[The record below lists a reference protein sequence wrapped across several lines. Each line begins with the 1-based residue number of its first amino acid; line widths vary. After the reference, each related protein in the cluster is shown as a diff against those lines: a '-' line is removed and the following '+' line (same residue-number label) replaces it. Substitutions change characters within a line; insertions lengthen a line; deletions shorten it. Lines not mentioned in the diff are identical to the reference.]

1 MAFTLPALP
10 YAMDALEPNLSK
22 ETLEFH
28 HGKHHNAYVVKLNEL
43 VAGSPMEAM
52 SLEDII
58 KKTAG
63 STDAKEQ
70 GIFNNAAQIWNH
82 TFYWHCM
89 APKAGGKPEGE
100 LASRIN
106 AEFGSYEKFVEAFKN
121 AGITQFG
128 SGWAWLILDKSGKLA
143 IRKTPNADLPM
154 AHGEVAL
161 LTMDVWEH
169 AYYIDYRNKR
179 PDYIDTFLGKLVNWA
194 FVAENLEKSNEAK
207 AA

>member
-1 MAFTLPALP
+1 MTFTLPALP
-10 YAMDALEPNLSK
+10 YDMTALEPHLSK

-28 HGKHHNAYVVKLNEL
+28 HGKHHNAYVTKLNEL
-43 VAGSPMEAM
+43 IAGTTMESM
-52 SLEDII
+52 SLEEII
-58 KKTAG
+58 RKTAG
-63 STDAKEQ
+63 STDAKEVS
-70 GIFNNAAQIWNH
+70 IFNNAAQIWNH

-89 APKAGGKPEGE
+89 TPNASGKPSGE
-100 LASRIN
+100 LLQRIEQ
-106 AEFGSYEKFVEAFKN
+106 EFGGYEKFVEQFKN

-154 AHGEVAL
+154 AHGETAL

-179 PDYIDTFLGKLVNWA
+179 PDYIDSFLSNLVNWA
-194 FVAENLEKSNEAK
+194 FVAENLDKAGMSK

>member
-10 YAMDALEPNLSK
+10 YAQDALQPHISK

-28 HGKHHNAYVVKLNEL
+28 HGKHHNAYVTKLNEL
-43 VAGSPMEAM
+43 IAGSPMESM

-58 KKTAG
+58 RKTAG
-63 STDAKEQ
+63 SQEPKDQ
-70 GIFNNAAQIWNH
+70 QIFNNAAQVWNH

-89 APKAGGKPEGE
+89 APNAGGQPGGE
-100 LASRIN
+100 LASRITQ
-106 AEFGSYEKFVEAFKN
+106 EFGSYEKFVEQFKN

-128 SGWAWLILDKSGKLA
+128 SGWAWLVLDASGKLA

-169 AYYIDYRNKR
+169 AYYIDFRNKR

-194 FVAENLEKSNEAK
+194 FVAENLQKAGMSK